1 MLYNLKG
8 KLTVSAADFIV
19 VECGGVGFKCFTTLN
34 TVQNL
39 GKTGDE
45 VNVFTYLAVR
55 EDAMDLY
62 GFASPAELDAF
73 KLLISVSGIGPKAA
87 VAILSELTPDRLAV
101 CIAAGDTKAI
111 TAAQGVGK
119 KTAERVVLEL
129 KDKMAGIA
137 VSGEAKIAAAGVANL
152 SDGSSAGEA
161 VEALVALGF
170 SQSDAA
176 VVVGKMDKSL
186 TVDEMIRLGLK
197 QLSRNL

>member
-19 VECGGVGFKCFTTLN
+19 VECSGVGFKCFTTLN
-34 TVQNL
+34 TVQNI